1 MANYIRVPLK
11 DTSITTASGPSYGVV
26 NVEDVYDVEAAS
38 SDEHIIFYTDIP
50 TSTGKILETTIE
62 YYANG
67 GGTTVVTAQDLE
79 NLRNLILSANQNPGS
94 NPIFSLIGE
103 ATAAAADLEDY
114 QVEQIGV
121 GEIAPI

>member
-26 NVEDVYDVEAAS
+26 NVEDVYDVSGE
-38 SDEHIIFYTDIP
+38 EHIIFYTDIP
-50 TSTGKILETTIE
+50 ASTGKVIETTVE
-62 YYANG
+62 YYADG
-67 GGTTVVTAQDLE
+67 GGLPVVTAQDLE

-114 QVEQIGV
+114 QVEQIV
-121 GEIAPI
+121 VDEIAPI